1 MSENTLNRRN
11 SVILLFYLITLID
24 GFNVPRY
31 KIIALHRNRRNQ
43 VFQSVVDDNLTEST
57 QQERYQK
64 KLKERAQ
71 RCVDYPSFAVQD
83 RVRYPSPKTTTKTT
97 TIKVEIDEKNNLRG
111 IDPDIGAPNDGWLTN
126 ILLKAM
132 SSNSPLEGDLFQI
145 SNSARRSRLLNERAY
160 AKPAPFT
167 PENLMKPPTLEDLS
181 PPLSSKVDTFWIGT
195 PARVLSL
202 GVPYFA
208 FPYITRFLSRFVTMP
223 PEQLDDIVSKFGPGI
238 AILYGTFVSLT
249 LSILYNR
256 QQSIQENVAKESS
269 LVTLITRDLLS
280 LLRKDKVLAIE
291 AGQCAADHIRTLVRG
306 SRGGELLL
314 LMYSDPFA
322 RMNDL
327 IDRKEEM
334 FLESGKTDLDG
345 KGVSVLHRKP

>member
-1 MSENTLNRRN
+1 
-11 SVILLFYLITLID
+11 
-24 GFNVPRY
+24 
-31 KIIALHRNRRNQ
+31 
-43 VFQSVVDDNLTEST
+43 
-57 QQERYQK
+57 
-64 KLKERAQ
+64 
-71 RCVDYPSFAVQD
+71 
-83 RVRYPSPKTTTKTT
+83 
-97 TIKVEIDEKNNLRG
+97 
-111 IDPDIGAPNDGWLTN
+111 
-126 ILLKAM
+126 
-132 SSNSPLEGDLFQI
+132 
-145 SNSARRSRLLNERAY
+145 
-160 AKPAPFT
+160 
-167 PENLMKPPTLEDLS
+167 
-181 PPLSSKVDTFWIGT
+181 
-195 PARVLSL
+195 
-202 GVPYFA
+202 
-208 FPYITRFLSRFVTMP
+208 MP

-280 LLRKDKVLAIE
+280 LLRKDKDLAIE

-334 FLESGKTDLDG
+334 YLEGGKTDLDG
-345 KGVSVLHRKP
+345 KGVSCHHRGP

>member
-1 MSENTLNRRN
+1 
-11 SVILLFYLITLID
+11 
-24 GFNVPRY
+24 
-31 KIIALHRNRRNQ
+31 
-43 VFQSVVDDNLTEST
+43 
-57 QQERYQK
+57 
-64 KLKERAQ
+64 
-71 RCVDYPSFAVQD
+71 
-83 RVRYPSPKTTTKTT
+83 
-97 TIKVEIDEKNNLRG
+97 
-111 IDPDIGAPNDGWLTN
+111 
-126 ILLKAM
+126 
-132 SSNSPLEGDLFQI
+132 
-145 SNSARRSRLLNERAY
+145 
-160 AKPAPFT
+160 
-167 PENLMKPPTLEDLS
+167 
-181 PPLSSKVDTFWIGT
+181 
-195 PARVLSL
+195 
-202 GVPYFA
+202 
-208 FPYITRFLSRFVTMP
+208 MP